1 MELKINIPDYLS
13 IKDWRYFNSL
23 ELESE
28 MDKMVHFI
36 AHISDLDIEQI
47 RSYTP
52 IQLKTIYSALL
63 EKLTDVESTFF
74 PIIEINGQLYGYA
87 SISKMSLGQYID
99 LEKLTKNPAQNIEE
113 IMAILYRPIT
123 KHNFDGVIWAYK
135 NKYKTGTGNVEN
147 LFNYYTLKK
156 YNSDKRK
163 ENSEIFKSIPVAFA
177 LGALSFFLA
186 LANSCLISTQF
197 SSIKDK
203 NLRMRIVKNLNKAAS
218 IPTGDGL
225 LQFITYQKVP
235 SLTLP
240 ETKVYLN

>member
-36 AHISDLDIEQI
+36 AYISDLETEQI

-63 EKLTDVESTFF
+63 EKLTDIESTFF
-74 PIIEINGQLYGYA
+74 PLIEINGQLYGYS
-87 SISKMSLGQYID
+87 SISKMSLGEYID

-123 KHNFDGVIWAYK
+123 KHSFNGVIWAYK
-135 NKYKTGTGNVEN
+135 NKYKTGTGDVEN
-147 LFNYYTLKK
+147 LFKYYTLEK
-156 YNSDKRK
+156 YDNDKRK
-163 ENSEIFKSIPVAFA
+163 ESSEIFKSIPVSFA

-186 LANSCLISTQF
+186 LANSSLISTQY
-197 SSIKDK
+197 SSIPDK
-203 NLRMRIVKNLNKAAS
+203 KLRTKLVKSLNKAAS
-218 IPTGDGL
+218 IPIGDGL
-225 LQFITYQKVP
+225 LQFITYQKLP

-240 ETKVYLN
+240 ETKAYQN